1 MNSGSRGHLVIAP
14 SSTGLGCASGTS
26 QDMTELWGSGPV
38 FPERPPEGRQRSGCW
53 VGTLAG
59 QARPLPL
66 LRNAPGGKDLPPASW
81 KRAEVVGESEVFLRG
96 GVCPQSQL

>member
-1 MNSGSRGHLVIAP
+1 
-14 SSTGLGCASGTS
+14 
-26 QDMTELWGSGPV
+26 MTELWGSGPV